1 MEKFEVYNRKLN
13 KWDSENI
20 SIVPGWSENWVLDKT
35 TDTMSLKLKYK
46 STAEPNFNVGD
57 WCRIL
62 HAETPTYESI
72 LIKENEQAYKPL
84 NHEQYII
91 GDITL
96 VENKIA
102 GEWDCQLKLKEPIEI
117 TSGILC
123 ETMSFTN
130 QISKTVDDVV
140 YKHEPLNHLSVL
152 EKILKVTPAN
162 NDLQKSWW
170 SRIKICN
177 RVFLENIPF
186 NDETYSEPSLYNIL
200 MDKYDSS
207 VGRTPVLYFDMNPET
222 DLPNDLKRETYVLN
236 FERQDGFDK
245 EDIELSELTN
255 GHNEII
261 INKSDENF
269 TDGLVSN
276 YDNLSLENASI
287 YVSEDL
293 WAVPEINN
301 NDRDLKGYDINSE
314 NGIWVLRTQHNIKK
328 ILSIERL
335 NLVIEY
341 YLGSDA
347 KTHLKRTTEDVT
359 DLVLE
364 KKQYIASE
372 KYNTRNAIWFEE
384 GTNIIHLNDYYYYNN
399 EGYDVL
405 AGQYKIQ
412 NLKLYRIK
420 YEPLVSGRY
429 DLGQDYQTPIN
440 QVDSQIDSGKFG
452 GYLKDYFASMNKA
465 DIIVQKTVDNFADIK
480 EVGTR
485 VIDGDKTYI
494 ITNVSIQN
502 RSYDYEVIYQLNENH
517 IRKSDLIVAPQE
529 IRKDI
534 AIGIDATKER
544 KSMLNLKLKLGLS
557 SFISNNWGDN
567 YLFKQRIVS
576 ILSNKGIFHIAGE
589 IAKLDIISNLTNENN
604 ETIPYNISRLCEIAR
619 YNIGNTFCFNMRYFD
634 NAEAGKQKE
643 LALTLDVLEGD
654 DVKLGSVNNQLPVL
668 YTDPFGEFEKFNLN
682 FINTWV
688 EKLPDVDVTAGSG
701 SWAEELLKTQK
712 AISPLVN
719 YPTTDG
725 LENLDVRS
733 VLTIDN
739 INYYK
744 DMLDTF
750 NYTIGITIEPE
761 KNIILCKNF
770 FKNNSLIKTQTESD
784 LIARI
789 KTYDR
794 NLTENDY
801 KTVKEIESSDITYT
815 NLSDGILSIGFN
827 ELNTPKCFV
836 LVDGNDEPLMIVN
849 DYDKIR
855 YKNTFYQIQF
865 FF

>member
-46 STAEPNFNVGD
+46 STTAPNFNVGD

-62 HAETPTYESI
+62 HAETPTYESV
-72 LIKENEQAYKPL
+72 LVKDDVFAYKPL

-117 TSGILC
+117 TGGILC

-130 QISKTVDDVV
+130 QISKTVDGVV

-162 NDLQKSWW
+162 NDLQNSWW

-177 RVFLENIPF
+177 QLFLENIPF
-186 NDETYSEPSLYNIL
+186 NDETYSEPSLYHIL
-200 MDKYDSS
+200 MDKYDSV

-222 DLPNDLKRETYVLN
+222 DLPNALTKETYILD
-236 FERQDGFDK
+236 FERQDGFDR
-245 EDIELSELTN
+245 ESIDYSDLIAE
-255 GHNEII
+255 HNEII

-301 NDRDLKGYDINSE
+301 NDRVLEGYDVNSE
-314 NGIWVLRTQHNIKK
+314 KGIWVIKTPHNIKK
-328 ILSIERL
+328 IISLKRLSIDTEMDDTTT
-335 NLVIEY
+335 
-341 YLGSDA
+341 GFAS
-347 KTHLKRTTEDVT
+347 LKRKTEDIT
-359 DLVLE
+359 NLVLE
-364 KKQYIASE
+364 KKQYLASE
-372 KYNTRNAIWFEE
+372 KYDTRDVIWFEE
-384 GTNIIHLNDYYYYNN
+384 GTNIIHLNDYYF
-399 EGYDVL
+399 YDKAEQGL
-405 AGQYKIQ
+405 TGIMYDQK
-412 NLKLYRIK
+412 LKLYRVE
-420 YEPLVSGRY
+420 YQPLVSGRY
-429 DLGQDYQTPIN
+429 DLGKDYQTPIN
-440 QVDSQIDSGKFG
+440 QVDSQIDSGRFG
-452 GYLKDYFASMNKA
+452 DYLKDYFASMNKA
-465 DIIVQKTVDNFADIK
+465 DIIVQKTVNNFADIK

-485 VIDGDKTYI
+485 VIDGNRNYI

-502 RSYDYEVIYQLNENH
+502 RAYDYEVIYQLNENH

-544 KSMLNLKLKLGLS
+544 KSMLNLKLKLGLNS
-557 SFISNNWGDN
+557 INNNWGN
-567 YLFKQRIVS
+567 NNIFKQRIVS
-576 ILSNKGIFHIAGE
+576 ILNISVIFNIAGE
-589 IAKLDIISNLTNENN
+589 IAKLDISSTLTNENG
-604 ETIPYNISRLCEIAR
+604 ETTPYNISRLCEIAR

-634 NAEAGKQKE
+634 NAEAGKKKE
-643 LALTLDVLEGD
+643 LNKSKHISSVDIYHIGG
-654 DVKLGSVNNQLPVL
+654 VKNQLPIL
-668 YTDPFGEFEKFNLN
+668 YTDPFGEL
-682 FINTWV
+682 
-688 EKLPDVDVTAGSG
+688 EKLNINLINIEAEDLTDIDASGAGASAPINKI
-701 SWAEELLKTQK
+701 SETQD

-725 LENLDVRS
+725 LENIEYKS
-733 VLTIDN
+733 VLTLND

-750 NYTIGITIEPE
+750 NYTIGVTVEAD
-761 KNIILCKNF
+761 KNVILCKNF
-770 FKNNSLIKTQTESD
+770 FKNNSSMKKPIESEQV
-784 LIARI
+784 AKI

-801 KTVKEIESSDITYT
+801 KTATETQSSDITYT
-815 NLSDGILSIGFN
+815 NLSDSILTIRFD

-836 LVDGNDEPLMIVN
+836 LVDGNDEPIIIVN
-849 DYDKIR
+849 DYDRIAEA
-855 YKNTFYQIQF
+855 NTMSYIEFYF
-865 FF
+865 